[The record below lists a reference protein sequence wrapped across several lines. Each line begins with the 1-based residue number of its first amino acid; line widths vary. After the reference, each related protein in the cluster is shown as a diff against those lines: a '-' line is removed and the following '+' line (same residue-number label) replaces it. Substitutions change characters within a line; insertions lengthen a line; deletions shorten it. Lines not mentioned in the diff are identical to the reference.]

1 MSYKLEKPYIEKQR
15 ADFIVA
21 YNYTKGLRI
30 EETSAALYALEAWEL
45 LDGDRVIDNT
55 ESYKTEQLTKA
66 KYAKT
71 QEATDKAYSFESK
84 DALITVSATNMMS
97 RSSETYHIEATLTN
111 NIKLSAYAQALDET
125 SVLPW
130 NTKENVNVLL
140 NKAACTALT
149 SLMSQLNAKLW
160 TVDFPTFLAQIEAA
174 QTVEDVEAIEIVYP
188 NPQEV
193 IDVNIP
199 PTVEEDGGA
208 DSAGDEPAGST
219 EQEETPDENTPDTDV
234 PEVQEDTDIP
244 EDAAGEVE

>member
-1 MSYKLEKPYIEKQR
+1 MIKYVKVINNETGLCEVGTGTNSKFYKSIGMKELDVSLSDINGQWYLSDKCPMKSDE
-15 ADFIVA
+15 
-21 YNYTKGLRI
+21 TKL
-30 EETSAALYALEAWEL
+30 TEAK
-45 LDGDRVIDNT
+45 D
-55 ESYKTEQLTKA
+55 
-66 KYAKT
+66 AKT

-84 DALITVSATNMMS
+84 DALITVSATNMKT
-97 RSSETYHIEATLTN
+97 RASELYHIEATLTN
-111 NIKLSAYAQALDET
+111 NIKLSAYAQSLDET

-130 NTKENVNVLL
+130 NTKENINVLL

-174 QTVEDVEAIEIVYP
+174 QSVEDVEAIEIIYH

-219 EQEETPDENTPDTDV
+219 EQEETPDENTPDIQD
-234 PEVQEDTDIP
+234 DTKAADISK
-244 EDAAGEVE
+244 DHTGKVETA